1 MGCLRSPLAI
11 GAASTRGDGF
21 RAGNTRRVG
30 RLHVHDALL
39 ERGLEF
45 GPNER
50 THRRIA
56 DGILAAAAVSSVF
69 SHYEAPMLTA
79 KTLRCNN

>member
-1 MGCLRSPLAI
+1 VLAI
-11 GAASTRGDGF
+11 AVGYRSGLHPGDGF
-21 RAGNTRRVG
+21 RAGNTRRVD

-50 THRRIA
+50 THRRIS

-69 SHYEAPMLTA
+69 SHYEIP
-79 KTLRCNN
+79 TLDGQNPTLQ

>member
-11 GAASTRGDGF
+11 GAASTRVTV
-21 RAGNTRRVG
+21 AGPATRRVD

-50 THRRIA
+50 THRRIS

-69 SHYEAPMLTA
+69 SHYEIP
-79 KTLRCNN
+79 TLDGQNPTLQ